1 MCVAGEH
8 RVAVPLELG
17 RVRQIDQQPQRVA
30 GDAVLGVVDVQVAD
44 GDVELAA
51 AVRVLVEELAQM
63 GLTDLAVVLL
73 QRTPCR
79 GR

>member
-1 MCVAGEH
+1 M
-8 RVAVPLELG
+8 
-17 RVRQIDQQPQRVA
+17 RQIDQQPQRL
-30 GDAVLGVVDVQVAD
+30 AVDPVFAVVDVQVAD

-63 GLTDLAVVLL
+63 GLADLAVVLL